1 MSLVSLAG
9 VSKSHGA
16 QHLFSDVSF
25 QVSAGRRIAI
35 VGANGTGKTTLLEII
50 TGDQQADTGSVA
62 KGKDVVIGYL
72 RQEVAET
79 RGHTVLAEVMAGAGK
94 ITGIGRRMRHIEQE
108 MAELGASAGTQA
120 ETEAELAEL
129 IDEYGRLQHRFEQ
142 LGGWSLEAEARRILA
157 GLGDDR
163 G

>member
-50 TGDQQADTGSVA
+50 TGDQQADIGSVA
-62 KGKDVVIGYL
+62 RGKDVVIGYL

-79 RGHTVLAEVMAGAGK
+79 RGHTVLAEVLAGAGQV
-94 ITGIGRRMRHIEQE
+94 TGIGRRMQ
-108 MAELGASAGTQA
+108 
-120 ETEAELAEL
+120 
-129 IDEYGRLQHRFEQ
+129 
-142 LGGWSLEAEARRILA
+142 
-157 GLGDDR
+157 
-163 G
+163 